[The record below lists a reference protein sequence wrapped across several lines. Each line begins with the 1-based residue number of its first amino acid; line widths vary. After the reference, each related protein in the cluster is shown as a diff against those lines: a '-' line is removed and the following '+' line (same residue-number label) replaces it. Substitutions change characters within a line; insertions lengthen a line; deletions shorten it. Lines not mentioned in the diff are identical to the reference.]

1 MCRMRAHCCLHH
13 RSSTNGNSSECF
25 NTVSG
30 EVSVIIAL
38 MAVFG
43 ELQPYAI
50 MASPGEDW

>member
-1 MCRMRAHCCLHH
+1 M
-13 RSSTNGNSSECF
+13 F

-30 EVSVIIAL
+30 EVSVIITL

>member
-1 MCRMRAHCCLHH
+1 VPDASSLLLASPLKHKWELFRM
-13 RSSTNGNSSECF
+13 F